1 MRRRLPTAALA
12 AVLTVTLALPAAAA
26 PLSFPTRV
34 VEGFPAP
41 PPPAITAAAWI
52 LFDDSTGTVLGSQLP
67 DEERPMAS
75 TTKIMTALVA
85 IENAEPKSIVTISQN
100 AADTGER
107 EIDLVAGEQ
116 LPLDALL
123 KAAMI
128 HSANDA
134 ATAIAEHVGGSVSGF
149 IDMMNEKAAELGLTE
164 THFVNPHGLDHPD
177 HYSSARDLLSM
188 ARVAMEHPLFADIV
202 RSRLLV
208 FPDAPDGTR
217 RAGVAT
223 NLMLHDYEGMGG
235 VKTGFTFRAGLT
247 MVATA
252 ERSGRRLYAV
262 VLGSDGSRAHFSD
275 VRALFDWGF
284 ESLGIHATL
293 STGQAYTS
301 MKTRVEPSPLL
312 ATRNTETFLH
322 LAAQGLMTSP
332 PAPLTSLPPPEPP
345 PLVVVERYPQPSEP
359 PAAALAYW
367 WELLRG
373 GP

>member
-1 MRRRLPTAALA
+1 MRRRVLAAAAAAL
-12 AVLTVTLALPAAAA
+12 LGITLAVPAMAA

-41 PPPAITAAAWI
+41 PRPAVTAATWI

-67 DEERPMAS
+67 DEERAIAS

-85 IENAEPKSIVTISQN
+85 LESGDPKAMVTISQN

-107 EIDLVAGEQ
+107 EIDLVAGEE
-116 LPLDALL
+116 LPLDALI
-123 KAAMI
+123 KAALI

-134 ATAIAEHVGGSVSGF
+134 ATAIAEHVGGSVTGF
-149 IDMMNEKAAELGLTE
+149 VEMMNQRAAELGLTE
-164 THFVNPHGLDHPD
+164 THFVNPHGLDDPD
-177 HYSSARDLLSM
+177 HYSSARDLLEM
-188 ARVAMEHPLFADIV
+188 ARAAMEYPLFADIV
-202 RSRLLV
+202 RSRILV
-208 FPDAPDGTR
+208 FPDAPDGTP

-235 VKTGFTFRAGLT
+235 VKTGFTFQAKLT

-252 ERSGRRLYAV
+252 EREGRRLYAV

-284 ESLGIHATL
+284 EGLGIHSTL
-293 STGQAYTS
+293 STGRGYTS
-301 MKTRVEPSPLL
+301 MKTRVEPTPLL
-312 ATRNTETFLH
+312 ATRNTEAFMH
-322 LAAQGLMTSP
+322 LAGQGLMTSP
-332 PAPLTSLPPPEPP
+332 PGSLTDLPPPQPP
-345 PLVVVERYPQPSEP
+345 PVVVVERHPEPAEP
-359 PAAALAYW
+359 PVAALTYW